1 MDIKIPVS
9 KPYLTQEEENAVNEV
24 LRSGWIMQGE
34 KVGEFER
41 KFCEYTG
48 SKYAV
53 AVSSGTAALHLAL
66 ISEGIKENDEV
77 ICPSLSFIATAN
89 SIKFVNAKPV
99 FCDVEKHNVI
109 ISPGDAEKLI
119 TEKTKAILIVHQ
131 IGFSC
136 DIDGFKKLSEKYKL
150 KLVEDA
156 ACAIGSRYKGRKI
169 GGDSSVA
176 CFSFHP
182 RKIVTTGEGGM
193 ITTNNEN
200 TYNKIR
206 ALRNHGISD
215 AQFIYNGY
223 NYRMTDIQAAI
234 GIIQLSRMDKYLENR
249 KMIASIYDDF
259 FDKDGRFITIKNK
272 KFSDTNYQ
280 SYCVYI
286 KPESGININGLIEK
300 MSDCGISLRKG
311 ITAIHKQN
319 SFCEFKDLKLVNTED
334 MSGNSI
340 LLPLYYPMEEKA
352 IKYILEKLKTI
363 LN

>member
-1 MDIKIPVS
+1 
-9 KPYLTQEEENAVNEV
+9 
-24 LRSGWIMQGE
+24 MQGE
-34 KVGEFER
+34 KVEEFER

-48 SKYAV
+48 SEFAV

-119 TEKTKAILIVHQ
+119 TGKTKAILIVHQ
-131 IGFSC
+131 IGFPC
-136 DIDGFKKLSEKYKL
+136 DIDGFKKLADKYDL
-150 KLVEDA
+150 KLIEDA
-156 ACAIGSRYKGRKI
+156 ACAIGSGYKGRKI
-169 GGDSSVA
+169 GGDSSLA

-193 ITTNNEN
+193 ITANNEV

-206 ALRNHGISD
+206 SLRNHGISGNK
-215 AQFIYNGY
+215 FIYNGY
-223 NYRMTDIQAAI
+223 NYRMTDIQAVI
-234 GIIQLSRMDKYLENR
+234 GIIQLSRMNIYLEQR
-249 KMIASIYDDF
+249 KMIAAKYNEF
-259 FDKDGRFITIKNK
+259 FENDARFITIKNK
-272 KFSDTNYQ
+272 EFSDTNYQ

-286 KPESGININGLIEK
+286 KPESGINIDGLIEE
-300 MSDCGISLRKG
+300 MSDFGISLRKG

-319 SFCEFKDLKLVNTED
+319 SFSEYNDLKLVNTED
-334 MSGNSI
+334 MSENSI
-340 LLPLYYPMEEKA
+340 LLPLYYPMEEKE
-352 IKYILEKLKTI
+352 IQYILEKLKTI
-363 LN
+363 IN

>member
-9 KPYLTQEEENAVNEV
+9 KPYITQEEENAVNGV

-34 KVGEFER
+34 KVEEFER

-109 ISPGDAEKLI
+109 INPADAEKLI
-119 TEKTKAILIVHQ
+119 TGKTKAILIVHQ
-131 IGFSC
+131 IGFAC
-136 DIDGFKKLSEKYKL
+136 DIDGFKKLAEKYKL
-150 KLVEDA
+150 KLIEDA
-156 ACAIGSRYKGRKI
+156 ACAIGSGYKGRKI
-169 GGDSSVA
+169 GSDTSVA

-193 ITTNNEN
+193 ITTNNEVP
-200 TYNKIR
+200 YNKIR
-206 ALRNHGISD
+206 ALRNHGISGD
-215 AQFIYNGY
+215 KFIYNGF
-223 NYRMTDIQAAI
+223 NYRMTDIQASI
-234 GIIQLSRMDKYLENR
+234 GIIQLSRIEKYLENR
-249 KMIASIYDDF
+249 KMIAKIYDDF
-259 FDKDGRFITIKNK
+259 FEKDGRFITIKNK
-272 KFSDTNYQ
+272 EFSDTNYQ

-286 KPESGININGLIEK
+286 KPESGININGLIER
-300 MSDCGISLRKG
+300 MNNYGISLRKG
-311 ITAIHKQN
+311 ITAIHKQD
-319 SFCEFKDLKLVNTED
+319 SFSEFNNLKMENTED
-334 MSGNSI
+334 MSENSI
-340 LLPLYYPMEEKA
+340 LLPLYYPMEEKE
-352 IKYILEKLKTI
+352 IQYVLENLKTI
-363 LN
+363 IN